1 MVKVA
6 IAQAHLQVGDVPGN
20 ILETKKLIK
29 EAVAQGAQIVVLPEL
44 ANSGYVLESKEELSN
59 MLKQDHCLEVWQQE
73 SKENN
78 LIIVAG
84 FAEEKDNNFYNSSV
98 IIIDGEIKTIQPKSH
113 LWENEK
119 KFFTPGNKVPEII
132 ETKYGKISTMI
143 CYDAEFPEYVRN
155 VSEKGCQ
162 LLCVPLNWATGA
174 YNKPSHEK
182 RPMELLKIMTM
193 AANNKIWI
201 AICDRAGKER
211 NIEWLGSSAV
221 INPDGWPIAEVGP
234 KSGIAIAEI
243 DLKTAVDKKISPLN
257 HVFEDRRT
265 ELYTN

>member
-59 MLKQDHCLEVWQQE
+59 MLKQDNCLEVWQQE

-98 IIIDGEIKTIQPKSH
+98 IIIDGEIKQFSQ
-113 LWENEK
+113 
-119 KFFTPGNKVPEII
+119 KVI
-132 ETKYGKISTMI
+132 YGKMK
-143 CYDAEFPEYVRN
+143 RN
-155 VSEKGCQ
+155 SLPQ
-162 LLCVPLNWATGA
+162 
-174 YNKPSHEK
+174 
-182 RPMELLKIMTM
+182 
-193 AANNKIWI
+193 
-201 AICDRAGKER
+201 
-211 NIEWLGSSAV
+211 
-221 INPDGWPIAEVGP
+221 
-234 KSGIAIAEI
+234 EI
-243 DLKTAVDKKISPLN
+243 KFQK
-257 HVFEDRRT
+257 
-265 ELYTN
+265 